1 MWRGGN
7 SQVGFEVSY
16 DTARR
21 ILYLR
26 MWGLWDEPLAVQYRD
41 ATLAAMKPLSP
52 ARPSFV
58 LADLSRYPTQ
68 KPAVQKYHAELMG
81 KSAAHGITRSANLVA
96 GTLTSMQIR
105 RLSQE
110 SGIAEFSF
118 FQDEAKAVKWLLS
131 GNEKSGFKITYD
143 DKTRILTLRMWGLWT
158 EELGLL
164 FREAMNSARAPLR
177 PPLESYVLADLRRY
191 PTQKPEVQKIHA
203 ELMSKSESHGIKR
216 SANLVTEVLASMQIR
231 RLSHEGKLVEF
242 SFFDN
247 EPDAVEWLQSNARAD
262 EEALAKLARKRK

>member
-7 SQVGFEVSY
+7 PQVGFEVSY
-16 DTARR
+16 DSTRR

-26 MWGLWDEPLAVQYRD
+26 MWGLWDEPLAIRYRD
-41 ATLAAMKPLSP
+41 TVLSAMKPLSP

-68 KPAVQKYHAELMG
+68 KPAVQKYHSELMG

-118 FQDEAKAVKWLLS
+118 FQDEEKAVKWLLS
-131 GNEKSGFKITYD
+131 ND
-143 DKTRILTLRMWGLWT
+143 
-158 EELGLL
+158 
-164 FREAMNSARAPLR
+164 
-177 PPLESYVLADLRRY
+177 VAD
-191 PTQKPEVQKIHA
+191 E
-203 ELMSKSESHGIKR
+203 
-216 SANLVTEVLASMQIR
+216 
-231 RLSHEGKLVEF
+231 
-242 SFFDN
+242 
-247 EPDAVEWLQSNARAD
+247 DAV
-262 EEALAKLARKRK
+262 AKLPGRRRE